1 VIEPNPSLVLLAQWL
16 LGGAFTAYL
25 AATLLFI
32 SGFIG
37 NRISRGARF
46 ARNGRWGVQAHLL
59 GVLFHAGAIIARWQ
73 GSGHWPTSNMY
84 EFIGFMTFTSMVAFQ
99 IICRMYEL
107 PLLGSV
113 VAPVGVLTMAYSYV
127 FPPAVAP
134 LVPALK
140 SYWLP
145 IHVSMAAL
153 GEGFFA
159 VAFGAALLY
168 LLRVRG
174 LELAAAEALRAHVA
188 ATASPDVPV
197 PEGGSLPSHAEAR
210 SDWERVWGH
219 RGLETL
225 FYVVL
230 VIIGF
235 TLFALTMRYSGYQ
248 WIFDTV
254 TYRLPP
260 LIGPAGAIA
269 GSKGNLLGFIP
280 MPIVMAPV
288 GWSGRQFNT
297 LIYSVVL
304 GGVLYGL
311 VRRFVTH
318 GPIGDALARRV
329 SGDPEMLDEI
339 SYRAVAIGYPVFTL
353 GALIFAMLWAK
364 SAWGRYWFWDPKETW
379 AFISWLVY
387 TAYLHLRMSRGW
399 EGRKAAWVA
408 VLGFGVVL
416 FTLVGVNLLIV
427 GLHSYAGGDK

>member
-1 VIEPNPSLVLLAQWL
+1 VIEPNPSLVTLAQWL
-16 LGGAFTAYL
+16 LGGAFIAYL

-46 ARNGRWGVQAHLL
+46 VRNGGWGVQAHLL

-99 IICRMYEL
+99 VICRMYEL

-174 LELAAAEALRAHVA
+174 MELAAAEGLRAHVA
-188 ATASPDVPV
+188 ATASPNVAVADLGSASGH
-197 PEGGSLPSHAEAR
+197 GGER
-210 SDWERVWGH
+210 SPWERVWGH

-225 FYVVL
+225 FFLVL
-230 VIIGF
+230 VIVGF
-235 TLFALTMRYSGYQ
+235 TVFALALRYSGFQ
-248 WIFDTV
+248 WVFANTV
-254 TYRLPP
+254 YRLPP
-260 LIGPAGAIA
+260 LIGPAGEVM

-280 MPIVMAPV
+280 MPLVMAPAN
-288 GWSGRQFNT
+288 WSGRQLNT
-297 LIYSVVL
+297 LVYSMAL

-329 SGDPEMLDEI
+329 SGDPEMLDEV

-353 GALIFAMLWAK
+353 GGLIFAMIWAK

-379 AFISWLVY
+379 ALIAWLVY
-387 TAYLHLRMSRGW
+387 TAYLHLRISRGW

-408 VLGFGVVL
+408 VIGFGVIL